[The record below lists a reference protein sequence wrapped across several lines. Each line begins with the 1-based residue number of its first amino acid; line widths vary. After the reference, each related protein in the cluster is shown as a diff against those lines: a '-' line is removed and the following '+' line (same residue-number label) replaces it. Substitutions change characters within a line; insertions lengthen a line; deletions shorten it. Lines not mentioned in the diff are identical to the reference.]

1 MVLKI
6 YLQTSIISKTW
17 ELVRNADFQALPQT
31 PLIFVRIFEN
41 EAQEA
46 LWVIQMD
53 TKVYEPLVYR
63 LYAGH

>member
-1 MVLKI
+1 MH
-6 YLQTSIISKTW
+6 
-17 ELVRNADFQALPQT
+17 
-31 PLIFVRIFEN
+31 IFRPYRRLSWIRIFEN

-63 LYAGH
+63 LYAAH